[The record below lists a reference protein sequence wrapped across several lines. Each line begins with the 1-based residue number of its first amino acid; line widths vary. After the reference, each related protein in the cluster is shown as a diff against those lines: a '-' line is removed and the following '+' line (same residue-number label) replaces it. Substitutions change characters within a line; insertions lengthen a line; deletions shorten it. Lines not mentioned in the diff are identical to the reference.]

1 MIRMITVKVK
11 GVDATV
17 RSFNRKKDGIEDA
30 LTEGTE
36 DAADYLIEK
45 IEDKFGHYQAGWDK
59 LKDDTIRKEQSMGY
73 GSNANKPLVMSADMM
88 FSFDKKTS
96 AKTRKHVVHITSD
109 DPKLQHH
116 MYGAPCAGVPKRDPV
131 RPTIREENEHAL
143 DIIKN
148 AVRRVIRR
156 S

>member
-1 MIRMITVKVK
+1 MITVKIK

-36 DAADYLIEK
+36 EAADYLIEK
-45 IEDKFGHYQAGWDK
+45 IEDKFGHYQSRWAQ
-59 LKDDTIRKEQSMGY
+59 LKDDTIRKEQAMGY
-73 GSNANKPLVMSADMM
+73 GSNASKPLVMSADMM
-88 FSFDKKTS
+88 FSFDKILS
-96 AKTRKHVVHITSD
+96 RKTRKHVVWITND
-109 DPKLQHH
+109 DPKLPWH
-116 MYGAPCAGVPKRDPV
+116 MNGVPSKNIPKRDPV
-131 RPTIREENEHAL
+131 RPTMREENEHAL